1 MVEILWSPLYNFFG
15 LLFITYQFN
24 LTLDTNGR
32 GSGATKNLE
41 VSVEDGSVSDQVRSH
56 EYDKE
61 DCIAHDPGQ
70 GDHIVDAA
78 VEDVVND
85 VIHLVLVV
93 RHQD

>member
-1 MVEILWSPLYNFFG
+1 M
-15 LLFITYQFN
+15 
-24 LTLDTNGR
+24 
-32 GSGATKNLE
+32 
-41 VSVEDGSVSDQVRSH
+41 SDQVRSH